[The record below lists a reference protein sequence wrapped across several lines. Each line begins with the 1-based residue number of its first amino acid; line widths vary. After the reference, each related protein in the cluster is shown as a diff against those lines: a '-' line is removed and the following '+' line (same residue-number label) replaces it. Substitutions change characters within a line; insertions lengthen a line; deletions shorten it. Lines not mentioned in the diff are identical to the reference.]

1 MCPVPPGR
9 VAAHP
14 DPVTAPRSHWDVVVA
29 GAGPAGLSVA
39 AACAARGMGVVV
51 VAPHLRP
58 WPQTYGMWADELDA
72 VSATL
77 LGGPAS
83 RTPPLGRRYPVTVVR
98 TTAGERDIGRGY
110 ARLHNDVVHGL
121 LLDQLRAGG
130 GETRRGSV
138 AAVHQDAA
146 GQVVTLADG
155 TTLTGRTVVDAR
167 GGGPGSAQQ
176 RAWGEQVTGDLA
188 GLVPDGGALL
198 MDWAAL
204 REDGVAQPPAFLY
217 GMALDDGTTLLE
229 ATSLAARPPVALPHL
244 RDRLH
249 RLVADA
255 GLRIVDRPE
264 RVAIPLD
271 AAVRRSAGVPVGA
284 AAGLVHPA
292 TGYSV
297 AASLRAGG
305 TVADALLAG
314 ADAAAVRALVR
325 GARQRASLGLL
336 GLGRE
341 VLLELDE
348 AETDTFFQTFF
359 SLPES
364 AWVAYLDV
372 GSAPTSIAAAM
383 LRVARALPPAA
394 RRTLVSTAV
403 RTVLRA
409 TPAGPVR
416 G

>member
-1 MCPVPPGR
+1 MKPV
-9 VAAHP
+9 
-14 DPVTAPRSHWDVVVA
+14 APRRRWDVVVT

-39 AACAARGMGVVV
+39 AACAMRALSVVL

-58 WPQTYGMWADELDA
+58 WHQTYGMWADELDA
-72 VSATL
+72 VSTAL
-77 LGGPAS
+77 LGDTVRAGEPA
-83 RTPPLGRRYPVTVVR
+83 PLGQRYPATVVR
-98 TTAGERDIGRGY
+98 TTAGGQDIGRAY

-121 LLDQLRAGG
+121 LLGQLRAGG
-130 GETRRGSV
+130 GETCAGAV
-138 AAVHQDAA
+138 AAVRQDPT
-146 GQVVTLADG
+146 GQVVTLTDG
-155 TTLTGRTVVDAR
+155 TTLTGGMVIDAR
-167 GGGPGSAQQ
+167 GSGPGSAHQ
-176 RAWGEQVTGDLA
+176 RAWGERVTGDPG

-198 MDWAAL
+198 MDWAVL
-204 REDGVAQPPAFLY
+204 RDHDVPQPPAFLY
-217 GMALDDGTTLLE
+217 GMGLDDGTTLLE

-249 RLVADA
+249 RLIADT

-271 AAVRRSAGVPVGA
+271 AAGRRSVGVPVGA

-292 TGYSV
+292 TGYSI
-297 AASLRAGG
+297 ATSLRAGS
-305 TVADALLAG
+305 TIADAVLAG

-325 GARQRASLGLL
+325 SARQRATLGML

-341 VLLELDE
+341 VLLDLDE
-348 AETDTFFQTFF
+348 AETDAFFQAFF

-372 GSAPTSIAAAM
+372 GSAPTSIAATM
-383 LRVARALPPAA
+383 LRVARALPPPA
-394 RRTLVSTAV
+394 RRRLVATAV
-403 RTVLRA
+403 RVSLPRFASRRA
-409 TPAGPVR
+409 APAGPVR